1 VEINLSL
8 PAILQQEADAAAK
21 DIGVPR
27 NRLIQLA
34 LEDFLRRQRGDT
46 SATCGAGLREESE
59 AWPAHDRKQL
69 RRKRQG
75 QSKKTAISL
84 PTGLIEDAKAAAK
97 ELGISRSKLLQAAL
111 KSFLRLGREDAI
123 KMAIDRYVA
132 EQGDLTEED
141 EILLEHARQM
151 TRRVEWHG

>member
-1 VEINLSL
+1 VKINLSL
-8 PAILQQEADAAAK
+8 PATLLQGADAAAK

-27 NRLIQLA
+27 NRLIEVA
-34 LEDFLRRQRGDT
+34 LQDFLRRQRENA
-46 SATCGAGLREESE
+46 SATRGAGLREESE

-84 PTGLIEDAKAAAK
+84 PAGLIEDAKAVTK
-97 ELGISRSKLLQAAL
+97 ELGISRSKLLQTAL
-111 KSFLRLGREDAI
+111 ESFLCLGREDAI
-123 KMAIDRYVA
+123 KIAIDRYVA
-132 EQGDLTEED
+132 EQGDLSEED

-151 TRRVEWHG
+151 TRRVEWNG